1 MVRGNRV
8 RAELVSREKKKRS
21 LSIATD
27 TNDILNGYSSNRQY
41 APEPT
46 PGHTTRPTAPVLRL
60 AARSLGVYKSEADI
74 DDPGT

>member
-8 RAELVSREKKKRS
+8 RAELVSREKKKTVT
-21 LSIATD
+21 LD
-27 TNDILNGYSSNRQY
+27 CNGYDILHGYSNNRQY

-60 AARSLGVYKSEADI
+60 AARSLGVYISEADI